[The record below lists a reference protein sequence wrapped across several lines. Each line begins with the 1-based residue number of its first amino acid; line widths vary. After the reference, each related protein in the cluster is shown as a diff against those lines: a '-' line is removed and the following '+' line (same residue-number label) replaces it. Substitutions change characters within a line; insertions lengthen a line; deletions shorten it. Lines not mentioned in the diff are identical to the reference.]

1 MLTDTSILKVQERS
15 IEAIGYLERIRK
27 FNLYYLAFVSFVV
40 AYGRF
45 FQLGGVTSG
54 KHPENLL
61 IIPIL
66 LTLYL
71 IKYEKGYK
79 WPITYREK
87 ILAVYAVFISLMPF
101 WGLYLDRSLD
111 ALRDFWGAAAF
122 GILIMYIVRDVREL
136 KILVFFFLF
145 GSVIRGAVN
154 GFEFS
159 QTMIPAALPFRSQ
172 NGYAH
177 FMLGP
182 LALLFGLT
190 VYFKVNRLKQI
201 GLSIA
206 FVTLFSA
213 LLATMARAPLFAF
226 LFSIALFS
234 VIFNRKAAIL
244 VFSVI
249 VLISAS
255 VYLFSNSA
263 IPQRIKSAK
272 WEDVSLQTRIKGLW
286 PAAIA
291 VYKDHNPVWGIGSGG
306 FTRKLT
312 TDERYKSLA
321 IAGGQEA
328 ELPIMHTHNEFLQVL
343 VTQGIIGA
351 LVYLFF
357 IFQICFLSWKVF
369 TSSTDAFLKA
379 IGFSGLIWII
389 GHCIAGIVH
398 HELLD
403 SRSDMGLALM
413 VSVIMISYYSL
424 QQLNIQ
430 GLKPRCSKGDSLA

>member
-45 FQLGGVTSG
+45 FQLGAVTSG
-54 KHPENLL
+54 RHPENLL

-66 LTLYL
+66 LTLHL
-71 IKYEKGYK
+71 IRYEKGYK

-87 ILAVYAVFISLMPF
+87 IFAAYAVFISLMPF

-145 GSVIRGAVN
+145 GTVVRGAVN
-154 GFEFS
+154 AFEFS
-159 QTMIPAALPFRSQ
+159 QTMLPVAVPFRSQ
-172 NGYAH
+172 NGYAY

-182 LALLFGLT
+182 LALFFGLT
-190 VYFKVNRLKQI
+190 VYLKVNRLKRI
-201 GLSIA
+201 GLFIA
-206 FVTLFSA
+206 FVTLFVA
-213 LLATMARAPLFAF
+213 LLTTMARAPLLAF
-226 LFSIALFS
+226 LFSIAIFSIIINRKAVILAFS
-234 VIFNRKAAIL
+234 VII
-244 VFSVI
+244 
-249 VLISAS
+249 LISAT
-255 VYLFSNSA
+255 VYLFPHSY
-263 IPQRIKSAK
+263 IPQRVKSVK
-272 WEDVSLQTRIKGLW
+272 WEDVSLQSRIKGLW

-291 VYKDHNPVWGIGSGG
+291 VYKDHNPLWGIGSGG
-306 FTRKLT
+306 FTRKII
-312 TDERYKSLA
+312 TDERYKA
-321 IAGGQEA
+321 TAMITIGEQH
-328 ELPIMHTHNEFLQVL
+328 LPIMHTHNEFLQAL

-351 LVYLFF
+351 SVYLFF

-369 TSSTDAFLKA
+369 TSSTDTFLKA
-379 IGFSGLIWII
+379 IGSAGLIWII
-389 GHCIAGIVH
+389 GHCIAGMVH

-424 QQLNIQ
+424 QQVNTQ
-430 GLKPRCSKGDSLA
+430 ELKPHYSNGDGLA

>member
-15 IEAIGYLERIRK
+15 IEAIGYIERIRK

-45 FQLGGVTSG
+45 FQLGEVTSG

-61 IIPIL
+61 VIPIL

-71 IKYEKGYK
+71 IKYEKGYA

-87 ILAVYAVFISLMPF
+87 IFATYLVFISLMPF

-122 GILIMYIVRDVREL
+122 GILIMYVVRDVKEL
-136 KILVFFFLF
+136 KILVFFFLS
-145 GSVIRGAVN
+145 GALVRGAVN
-154 GFEFS
+154 AFEFS
-159 QTMIPAALPFRSQ
+159 QNMIPAAVPFRSQ
-172 NGYAH
+172 NGYAY

-182 LALLFGLT
+182 LSLVFGLT
-190 VYFKVNRLKQI
+190 LYLTVNRIKQI
-201 GLSIA
+201 GLFIA
-206 FVTLFSA
+206 FVTLFVA
-213 LLATMARAPLFAF
+213 LLATMARGPLLAF
-226 LFSIALFS
+226 LFSIAVFS
-234 VIFNRKAAIL
+234 IIFDRKAAIL
-244 VFSVI
+244 AFSVI
-249 VLISAS
+249 ILISTP
-255 VYLFSNSA
+255 VYLFPNSS
-263 IPQRIKSAK
+263 ISQRIKSVK
-272 WEDVSLQTRIKGLW
+272 WEDVSLQARIKGLW

-321 IAGGQEA
+321 MVAMQEQ

-369 TSSTDAFLKA
+369 RSSTDNFLKA
-379 IGFSGLIWII
+379 IGAAGLIWII
-389 GHCIAGIVH
+389 GHFISGMVH
-398 HELLD
+398 HELVD

-413 VSVIMISYYSL
+413 ISIIMLSYYLLRQSGT
-424 QQLNIQ
+424 Q
-430 GLKPRCSKGDSLA
+430 GSKPDLSSGESIA